1 MATANPRRAVD
12 CFAAAHDSAQRGDRP
27 TAARLYRRAG
37 QILLTHGETDRGLA
51 AEMLA
56 LADRHECPTTPTENR

>member
-12 CFAAAHDSAQRGDRP
+12 YFAAAHDSAQRGDRP

-37 QILLTHGETDRGLA
+37 RILLTGGESDRGLA

-56 LADRHECPTTPTENR
+56 RADRLECPTTTPENL

>member
-12 CFAAAHDSAQRGDRP
+12 CFAAAHDSAQRGDRS
-27 TAARLYRRAG
+27 RLYRRAG